1 MISCNTYLVRRG
13 IFVQGLNR
21 IYIKKVN
28 IDPNKKIWFILR
40 NVKCYNNRK
49 MSMTKAPDGIRH
61 SWALTE
67 KGQNP
72 FGLMLL

>member
-1 MISCNTYLVRRG
+1 MISYNTYLVRRG

-49 MSMTKAPDGIRH
+49 MSMTKAPDGIWH

-67 KGQNP
+67 KGQSP
-72 FGLMLL
+72 FGLMLV